1 MSEKLNTLNH
11 LNDLLNMALADSNI
25 DINELTLIY
34 EMGLEKGITKAEI
47 DELQSNIKAT
57 SVEPPKELKDKV
69 KLLFDLCLIIW
80 ADGKVVKEEKDLL
93 LKFIVQCKFKKEDAE
108 EIADYL
114 LERTKAKASL
124 EEILD
129 EIKDNST
136 QPN

>member
-1 MSEKLNTLNH
+1 MSDKINTLNH

-25 DINELTLIY
+25 DISELTLIY

-47 DELQSNIKAT
+47 DELQRNIKAT
-57 SVEPPKELKDKV
+57 SVEPPKELEDKV
-69 KLLFDLCLIIW
+69 KLLYDLCLIIW
-80 ADGKVVKEEKDLL
+80 ADDKVVKEEKDLL
-93 LKFIVQCKFKKEDAE
+93 LKFIIQCKFKKEDAE

-129 EIKDNST
+129 EIKANST
-136 QPN
+136 QHN

>member
-11 LNDLLNMALADSNI
+11 LNDLLNMAYADENLDIKELAI
-25 DINELTLIY
+25 IY

-47 DELQSNIKAT
+47 DELQKNNKAI

-69 KLLFDLCLIIW
+69 KLLYDLCLIIW
-80 ADGKVVKEEKDLL
+80 ADDKVVKEEKDLL

-124 EEILD
+124 GEILD
-129 EIKDNST
+129 EIKANST
-136 QPN
+136 QHN